1 MPLMVHVPRAQGDQQ
16 RLETGTD
23 NSTRTS
29 GGDKKCQKLPWV
41 EVANLRMRSPHKT
54 NFIHVA
60 NALTAAI
67 RCAVACFCHAGT
79 WPPVTALRECG
90 APLDRAAFSAP
101 RAKRYRQWWGSGAAL
116 AKTSR
121 SSRPSRAS
129 TRVGRR
135 PPVPF
140 RTHQP
145 FGSHQHLK
153 RHSTP
158 AASSTS
164 TYLPFA
170 ICPAASL
177 GIRRRRPAVRPC
189 ASLPHADSE
198 LKCGA
203 LADPGRVISN
213 SQQTETP
220 SHTPLTPHS
229 TTQHRFRAQDSRIPG
244 FQASRL
250 LGFHPIP
257 SGPPARLQP
266 SPRSPRRLVSPLCR
280 APHPHTQPW
289 LHTYLT
295 DSTSLLPRRNTSRS
309 PDYAPRGNTP
319 AAPKWKLAASHF
331 TSEPAPPIS
340 GPVTPVRQ
348 APGRWDVQ
356 PPSLAVPALD
366 LTTSSPHLLQL
377 DPRT

>member
-129 TRVGRR
+129 RAPPTRPLPNTPTIR
-135 PPVPF
+135 
-140 RTHQP
+140 QP
-145 FGSHQHLK
+145 SAPKASQHS
-153 RHSTP
+153 RSIVNIDI
-158 AASSTS
+158 
-164 TYLPFA
+164 FA
-170 ICPAASL
+170 ICHL
-177 GIRRRRPAVRPC
+177 PC
-189 ASLPHADSE
+189 
-198 LKCGA
+198 GV
-203 LADPGRVISN
+203 PG
-213 SQQTETP
+213 
-220 SHTPLTPHS
+220 H
-229 TTQHRFRAQDSRIPG
+229 
-244 FQASRL
+244 
-250 LGFHPIP
+250 
-257 SGPPARLQP
+257 P
-266 SPRSPRRLVSPLCR
+266 SPAPCSPPLCLAPPRRLGAQV
-280 APHPHTQPW
+280 
-289 LHTYLT
+289 
-295 DSTSLLPRRNTSRS
+295 
-309 PDYAPRGNTP
+309 RG
-319 AAPKWKLAASHF
+319 
-331 TSEPAPPIS
+331 I
-340 GPVTPVRQ
+340 G
-348 APGRWDVQ
+348 
-356 PPSLAVPALD
+356 
-366 LTTSSPHLLQL
+366 
-377 DPRT
+377 